1 MEWHP
6 SQLTWDMQVF
16 VMWVL
21 LPPVFLICG
30 ILAFLAPVLYGESKP
45 VVQIDAK
52 SKHGLAD
59 EHA

>member
-1 MEWHP
+1 
-6 SQLTWDMQVF
+6 MQVF